1 MRNLVRHDVPASIA
15 VFLVA
20 VPLCVGVAAA
30 SGVPAELGL
39 ITGIVGGL
47 LTGLLPGSSLQV
59 SGPAAGLT
67 VLVADAVH
75 TYGLAALGPLVL
87 AAGLLQILLGALRC
101 GAWFRAISYAVVE
114 GMLAGIGL
122 VIVLG
127 QVYAAVGSTIPD
139 TALGRMSELPA
150 LVVHA
155 LTSPGARAP
164 ILLAALVMAVMAL
177 WPKLPGPTGFLP
189 AALAA
194 VSLAAVV
201 KLVFDLPVTTIEI
214 TSLTGSVHLPDLA
227 AVTSLPVAGVL
238 GTVLAITLIAS
249 AESLF
254 GAAAVDR
261 LHNGPRTEF
270 NKELIAQG
278 AGNAAAGLLG
288 ALPLTAVVVR
298 SAANVQAGGR
308 TKASRVLHGVW
319 LLLFAVL
326 MPSVLT
332 LVPACALAGLLLHA
346 GIRLLPLSRL
356 RTLWQGHRG
365 EAVILVV
372 TAGSIVTM
380 GMFEGVLAGLALS
393 VAHCAWRLSA
403 VQVDQQV
410 TGNTVTVR
418 ITGNATFLRLP
429 ALLDGLEGVPA
440 HLPVGLDLSGLRHC
454 DPACAAAL
462 HEWAARRAA
471 PSL

>member
-1 MRNLVRHDVPASIA
+1 MLTRAGHDVAASA
-15 VFLVA
+15 VVFLIA

-39 ITGIVGGL
+39 VTGIVGGL

-87 AAGLLQILLGALRC
+87 AAGVLQILLGALRC
-101 GAWFRAISYAVVE
+101 GGWFRAISYAVVE

-122 VIVLG
+122 VIVLV
-127 QVYAAVGSTIPD
+127 QLYAAAGTTAPGS
-139 TALGRMSELPA
+139 ALDRIGALPTLA
-150 LVVHA
+150 GHA
-155 LTSPGARAP
+155 LTSPVARASL
-164 ILLAALVMAVMAL
+164 LLAVLVIAVMAL
-177 WPKLPGPTGFLP
+177 WPKLPGRPGAVP

-194 VSLAAVV
+194 VSLAVV
-201 KLVFDLPVTTIEI
+201 VRLAFELPVATVEI
-214 TSLTGSVHLPDLA
+214 TSLSDAVHLPDLG
-227 AVTSLPVAGVL
+227 AVTGLPVAGAL
-238 GTVLAITLIAS
+238 GTVLAIALIAS

-261 LHNGPRTEF
+261 LHDGPRTDF
-270 NKELIAQG
+270 DKELMAQG
-278 AGNAAAGLLG
+278 AGNAAAGFLG

-298 SAANVQAGGR
+298 SAANVQAGAR
-308 TKASRVLHGVW
+308 TKTSRVLHGLW
-319 LLLFAVL
+319 LLLFAAFA
-326 MPSVLT
+326 PAVLT
-332 LVPACALAGLLLHA
+332 LVPVCALAGLLLHA
-346 GIRLLPLSRL
+346 GVRLLPLNRL
-356 RTLWQGHRG
+356 RGLWRQHRG
-365 EAVILVV
+365 EAVILLV
-372 TAGSIVTM
+372 TAGAIVTA

-403 VQVDQQV
+403 VRVDQQV
-410 TGNTVTVR
+410 AGHCVTVR

-429 ALLDGLEGVPA
+429 VLLDGLAAVPA
-440 HLPVGLDLSGLRHC
+440 HLPVSLDLSGLRHC